1 MIKSKAVWSSAVATL
16 LALVL
21 PPWATAYA
29 ANSHLDVVKQRGHL
43 ICGTDNTKPGF
54 GYLDPKTSK
63 LEGFDV
69 DFCRAEAA
77 AIFGSPD
84 KVKFVILTDKNRFNA
99 IQTGEVDVVFFHTT
113 ITTTRDSAV
122 GVDFLPVNFYDGT
135 GVLVKKSLGIQHVA
149 GLNGATICTTQGST
163 TEAEWSDYI
172 KAHNWKSSTKL
183 LTYQDLDKLFAA
195 LMSGRCNA
203 MTTDKSALVGWKGNA
218 PDPSALEIL
227 PETMSKEPLAGFTY
241 QDDSRWRDA
250 LTWVVY
256 GTVQAEEYGINSKN
270 LAQYVKSQ
278 SPDIQRF
285 LGVSGSLGQDLGLP
299 NDFMHNVIGGV
310 GNYGE
315 IYARNVGPKTP
326 YWIQRKGS
334 LNALWTHGGLMYSP
348 PFR

>member
-1 MIKSKAVWSSAVATL
+1 MVRFRKFITAAVIIGGFFISGLALPAAHAAQSR
-16 LALVL
+16 LALVK
-21 PPWATAYA
+21 
-29 ANSHLDVVKQRGHL
+29 SRGHL

-54 GYLDPKTSK
+54 GYLNPKTRK

-69 DFCRAEAA
+69 DFCRAIAA
-77 AIFGSPD
+77 AIFGNKD

-135 GVLVKKSLGIQHVA
+135 GVMVKKSLGVSHVS

-172 KAHNWKSSTKL
+172 QSHHWKGSKV
-183 LTYQDLDKLFAA
+183 LTYQDLDKLFSA
-195 LMSGRCNA
+195 LMSGRCDA

-218 PDPSALEIL
+218 PNPSALEIL
-227 PETMSKEPLAGFTY
+227 PETTSKEPLAGFTY
-241 QDDSRWRDA
+241 QDDSKWHDA
-250 LTWVVY
+250 LTWIVY
-256 GTVQAEEYGINSKN
+256 STIQAEEYGITSKN
-270 LAQYVKSQ
+270 LSKFVKSKN
-278 SPDIQRF
+278 PNIQRF
-285 LGVSGSLGQDLGLP
+285 LGVNGDLGKDLGLP
-299 NDFMHNVIGGV
+299 GDFVQNVIKGV

-315 IYARNVGPKTP
+315 IYNRNLGPKTP
-326 YWIQRKGS
+326 YHIERKGS